1 MGLPY
6 FCVGNPFQEETVI
19 ERESR
24 LQKERIAGSMG
35 MTSSFDEMNFG
46 LEQTQPKTPSSID
59 MFETAK
65 PIVSTSNESASIDF
79 VQSNGLQ
86 SNSRPEMS
94 VANQNGFSGLDLPSV
109 GASQNSPSVSPTTP
123 TQNATSAP
131 MDELFVPAAQES
143 GDNTAESAGKIVN
156 SSPMASMLSLPDD
169 QPATSP
175 VLEAPVASTQPAFK
189 ASSTTSPA
197 KASTPS
203 ASLTP
208 SSSVKPVVESTVTPS
223 VKPAATPAVTPIVT
237 PATKSSVAAVVKAA
251 VTPAVAP
258 SVAPVVTQTVTPTA
272 QPIQQTTPTV
282 QQVKQPATKVPPPA
296 PSKPPVISKT
306 TTSVD
311 AGTVSA
317 AAKKQTIANEL
328 GLEFDDGGSGQ
339 GPPNEKCE
347 ELNSG
352 NFRSPSPYKARLSH
366 LLKNQENI

>member
-94 VANQNGFSGLDLPSV
+94 LANQNGFSGLDLPSV

-237 PATKSSVAAVVKAA
+237 PATKSSVAAAVKAA

-339 GPPNEKCE
+339 GSPNEKSE

-352 NFRSPSPYKARLSH
+352 NFRSLSPYKARLSH